1 MGVSGGGTQR
11 GLWGSRNDRACRR
24 GMRWER
30 SSWQLV
36 VRASSVVWGPSACLK
51 QHSDTSQ
58 FIFC

>member
-24 GMRWER
+24 GMR
-30 SSWQLV
+30 QLV
-36 VRASSVVWGPSACLK
+36 VRASSVAWGPSACLK